1 MLRSKNARQRPCF
14 KPTVG
19 WCAGACGSAA
29 GSPSGNAMSTVR
41 MVQIRVH
48 NEQRPYRSIV
58 EVDKGERPDDA
69 MNLRIAVFDRPV
81 PNMTR

>member
-1 MLRSKNARQRPCF
+1 
-14 KPTVG
+14 
-19 WCAGACGSAA
+19 
-29 GSPSGNAMSTVR
+29 MSTVR